1 MYLIVDSGST
11 KTDWFAID
19 EKGSVLFSTQTLGL
33 NPQVV
38 SSAILTE
45 RIINNYDLFQNRNKV
60 SKLFFYGAGCGIKST
75 TERIK
80 RVFEEIFINCLF
92 NIKEDTYAAVYSSA
106 AIGVPSIV
114 CILGTGSNCSY
125 FDGKDVHQYIT
136 SLGYILMDE
145 ASGNFYGKQLI
156 RGYYFNEMPKNLAKL
171 FEKEFDLSANTVK
184 ENLYRKENPNTYLAR
199 FAKFM
204 IAHKN
209 DPYLQEMIHEGLRR
223 FIRHQLFQFDNAK
236 DVPIHFVGSISYFLQ
251 DEVNFILKEFGLT
264 MGNIVKRPID
274 KLVKYHVDLL
284 ENKNPELD

>member
-11 KTDWFAID
+11 KTDWFAIN

-33 NPQVV
+33 NPQVL

-45 RIINNYDLFQNRNKV
+45 RIINNYDLFQNRKEV
-60 SKLFFYGAGCGIKST
+60 KKLFFYGAGCGIEST
-75 TERIK
+75 TARIK
-80 RVFEEIFINCLF
+80 KVFEEIFINSSF
-92 NIKEDTYAAVYSSA
+92 NIKEDTYAAVYASA

-125 FDGKDVHQYIT
+125 FDGSEVQQYIT

-156 RGYYFNEMPKNLAKL
+156 RGYYFNEMPKYLADL
-171 FEKEFDLSANTVK
+171 FENEYDLSANTIK

-204 IAHKN
+204 IIHRE
-209 DPYLQEMIHEGLRR
+209 DPYMQNMIFEGLRR
-223 FIRHQLFQFDNAK
+223 FIKHQLFQFENAK

-251 DEVNFILKEFGLT
+251 DEVKSVLKEFELT
-264 MGNIVKRPID
+264 LGTVVKRPID
-274 KLVKYHVDLL
+274 QLVQYHVSLL
-284 ENKNPELD
+284 EKEHS